1 MAPKTTAEWYDDG
14 LSMLDSGFF
23 DSAIQCFDEVLS
35 AEPQNAKA
43 WALKGTALIGM
54 SNHDEALAC
63 FDNALDL
70 DPENAQARRGQT
82 LCLTELARGEAPT
95 RPQPQTE
102 EITEG
107 AEAPTPLPKEPVY
120 KLYSVADGLVVDAVH
135 GMAADEEEAWFVYG
149 QYGGATRLTL
159 RNQRLL
165 TYTTDDGLISDAVR
179 CVLLNGND
187 VWLGTDRGLSRFDRE
202 AEEWTGYS
210 RESDLKAEVINGLA
224 IQGEMLWLGTDS
236 GLVVLDMATG
246 RSVLCPGGPE
256 PQQVDSVLVDGRL
269 VWCGAS
275 RKGGGLSV
283 FDSRAGTFRRLD
295 VAVPVHGLQLFP
307 RRANQRLWLATK
319 DGTAIVNRATYEVE
333 QIPLSDVVVT
343 GIAVG
348 VKGLLISTVRGLTI
362 VAVAEEDPKR
372 QVTVER
378 SNIGWGQHISAV
390 CASRTT
396 EWIAIQG
403 QGVVCLAYPS

>member
-14 LSMLDSGFF
+14 LSMLNSGFF
-23 DSAIQCFDEVLS
+23 DSAIQCFDEVLR
-35 AEPQNAKA
+35 AEPLNAKA

-54 SNHDEALAC
+54 NSHDEALAC
-63 FDNALDL
+63 LDKALDL

-82 LCLTELARGEAPT
+82 LCLTELAREEAPT
-95 RPQPQTE
+95 RPQPETE
-102 EITEG
+102 EITES
-107 AEAPTPLPKEPVY
+107 AEVPTPLPKEPVSR
-120 KLYSVADGLVVDAVH
+120 LYSVADGLVVDAVH

-159 RNQRLL
+159 WNQQLL

-187 VWLGTDRGLSRFDRE
+187 VWLGADRGLSRFDRE

-210 RESDLKAEVINGLA
+210 RESGLKAEVINGLA
-224 IQGEMLWLGTDS
+224 IQGELLWLGTDS
-236 GLVVLDMATG
+236 GLVVLDVTTG
-246 RSVLCPGGPE
+246 RSVLCPGGPD
-256 PQQVDSVLVDGRL
+256 PQEVDCVLVDGRL
-269 VWCGAS
+269 IWCGAS

-283 FDSRAGTFRRLD
+283 FDSRAETFRRLD

-319 DGTAIVNRATYEVE
+319 DGTAIVDRATYEVE

-348 VKGLLISTVRGLTI
+348 VKGLLVSTVRGLTI
-362 VAVAEEDPKR
+362 VVVAEEDPER
-372 QVTVER
+372 EVTVER
-378 SNIGWGQHISAV
+378 SDIGWGQHISAV

-403 QGVVCLAYPS
+403 QGVVCLVYPS